1 MKTVS
6 SRVEKIVFLY
16 SRSWLERKEGN
27 RYVERILSLL
37 GAVNDWKEVERR
49 RRAWKIL
56 LHGMNRWQVLK
67 WNYIV
72 VGRVCARET
81 DLERNE
87 RGYRVYTTGLLARG
101 NQRPIYFLA
110 VVTNDWQL
118 SMLSLSYQHNTG
130 QKIVRFA
137 GKRTY
142 VRTKRELAIVHIR
155 ASIPATTIHYRS
167 RATVTRSAIL
177 DRRCVNVT

>member
-37 GAVNDWKEVERR
+37 GAANDWKEVERR

-142 VRTKRELAIVHIR
+142 VRTGNASSPSFIYARRSQPRLFIIV
-155 ASIPATTIHYRS
+155 A
-167 RATVTRSAIL
+167 VQRSAIL
-177 DRRCVNVT
+177 DRRCVSVT

>member
-37 GAVNDWKEVERR
+37 GAANDWKEVERR

-87 RGYRVYTTGLLARG
+87 RGYRVYTTGTGQPASNIFSSGCYEWLA
-101 NQRPIYFLA
+101 IIDA
-110 VVTNDWQL
+110 VVELPT
-118 SMLSLSYQHNTG
+118 QHRPENRQIRG
-130 QKIVRFA
+130 E
-137 GKRTY
+137 TY
-142 VRTKRELAIVHIR
+142 VRTYGKRELAIVHIR